1 MSQSDVDSVVDLQ
14 ISDCHRQIAHP
25 AASGWDL
32 TLRGFPAF
40 PRQGADE
47 LALLGKAS
55 TASAACL
62 FFMGNSFELHDP
74 VFKDQSI

>member
-14 ISDCHRQIAHP
+14 IGDSHRWIAHP

-47 LALLGKAS
+47 AGSAGKS
-55 TASAACL
+55 INNFCSL
-62 FFMGNSFELHDP
+62 F
-74 VFKDQSI
+74 VFYGK